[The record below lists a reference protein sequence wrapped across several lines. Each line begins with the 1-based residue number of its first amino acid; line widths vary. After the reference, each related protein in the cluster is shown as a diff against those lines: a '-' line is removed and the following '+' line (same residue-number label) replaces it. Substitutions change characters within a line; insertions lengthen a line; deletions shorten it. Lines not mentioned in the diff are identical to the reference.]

1 MADFLIFQL
10 YGPMAAWGDIAVGE
24 YRPSFAHPSKSAI
37 IGLLAAALGIRR
49 DEDERQKALADACSF
64 AVRVDAMGTLLRD
77 YHTAQV
83 PSEKKDVTRYTRY
96 SELAVEDLNTILSSR
111 DYRCDAAYTVA
122 ISFRDRC
129 EDSLRILAEIL
140 NVQEFT
146 LSVLAEK
153 LSKPVFILYLGRKS
167 CPLALPL
174 KPELIKDKKNCKEAL
189 ESFSFSADELT
200 GIVQSA
206 QIGIYWE
213 DGIESGYER
222 EHVITRRDAPLS
234 RKRWQFAE
242 RRENYASIRK
252 EG

>member
-1 MADFLIFQL
+1 MTDFLVFQL

-49 DEDERQKALADACSF
+49 DEDELQKALADTCYF
-64 AVRVDAMGTLLRD
+64 AIRVDIMGTLLRD

-83 PSEKKDVTRYTRY
+83 PSEKKGVTRYTRY
-96 SELAVEDLNTILSSR
+96 SELTVEGLNTILSTR

-122 ISFRDRC
+122 ISFRDSY
-129 EDSLRILAEIL
+129 EDSVKMLAERL
-140 NVQEFT
+140 DVQPFT

-153 LSKPVFILYLGRKS
+153 LSKPAFILYLGRKS

-174 KPELIKDKKNCKEAL
+174 QPKVITATDFKGAL
-189 ESFSFSADELT
+189 ESHIFSTKDLP
-200 GIVQSA
+200 GIVQSS
-206 QIGIYWE
+206 QIGVYWE
-213 DGIESGYER
+213 DGVESGYER
-222 EHVITRRDAPLS
+222 EHVITRRDMPLS

-242 RRENYASIRK
+242 RRENYAGVRR

>member
-1 MADFLIFQL
+1 MADYLVFQL

-49 DEDERQKALADACSF
+49 DEEERQRSLAEACSF

-83 PSEKKDVTRYTRY
+83 PSAKKGIAQYTRR
-96 SELAVEDLNTILSSR
+96 SELLVENLNTILSTR

-122 ISFRDRC
+122 IRVCDR
-129 EDSLRILAEIL
+129 STVSAQMI
-140 NVQEFT
+140 
-146 LSVLAEK
+146 SEK
-153 LSKPVFILYLGRKS
+153 LRSPEFILYLGRKS

-174 KPELIKDKKNCKEAL
+174 QPNVVEANNFKEAFMKV
-189 ESFSFSADELT
+189 SFSTEVLS
-200 GIVQSA
+200 GITTSPQV
-206 QIGIYWE
+206 GVYWE
-213 DGIESGYER
+213 GGVESGYESD
-222 EHVITRRDAPLS
+222 HIVTRRDEPLS
-234 RKRWQFAE
+234 RKRWQFSE

>member
-1 MADFLIFQL
+1 MADFLLFQL

-37 IGLLAAALGIRR
+37 VGLLAAALGIRR
-49 DEDERQKALADACSF
+49 DEEEHQKKLANACYF

-83 PSEKKDVTRYTRY
+83 PSEKKGVTRYTRY
-96 SELAVEDLNTILSSR
+96 SELTVEDLNTILSSR
-111 DYRCDAAYTVA
+111 DYRCDAAYSVA
-122 ISFRDRC
+122 ISLRDDC
-129 EDSLRILAEIL
+129 EDSLRILADRL
-140 NVQEFT
+140 NVQKFS

-153 LSKPVFILYLGRKS
+153 LSQPEFVLYLGRKS

-174 KPELIKDKKNCKEAL
+174 QPEVITATNFKEVL
-189 ESFSFSADELT
+189 ESYSFSSDDLA
-200 GIVQSA
+200 GIVQST
-206 QIGIYWE
+206 QIGVYWE
-213 DGIESGYER
+213 DGIESGYEP

-242 RRENYASIRK
+242 RRENYTVIRK